1 MSKAL
6 CFIRLDRETQ
16 SAINFLIFIPLKL
29 LVKMLASAYD
39 FAVDIAMLINITI
52 NKTHNIY
59 DSV

>member
-6 CFIRLDRETQ
+6 CFIRLARETQ
-16 SAINFLIFIPLKL
+16 SAINFLIFIPLKI

-52 NKTHNIY
+52 NKTHDIY